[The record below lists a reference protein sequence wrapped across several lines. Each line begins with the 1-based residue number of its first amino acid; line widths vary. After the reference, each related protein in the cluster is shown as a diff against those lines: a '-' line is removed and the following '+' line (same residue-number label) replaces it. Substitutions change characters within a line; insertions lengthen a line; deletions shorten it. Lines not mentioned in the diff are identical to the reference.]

1 MTFRAE
7 EGAPREGRCT
17 PLLFGCRV
25 QSELMQNFFT
35 VAMPL
40 LAAVTTSTASLPF
53 VNYKMQGP
61 PPPVPGQAPFSII
74 KEFDLVDEKK
84 TAIREVAS
92 PKPKEKRLICKGCN
106 EHENVTLAFFQ
117 DRGIKDRNALATI
130 MGNIRQEST
139 FVPNIC
145 EGGSRTSWSNCGGG
159 YGLIQWTSAN
169 RYYGLG
175 DFAKK
180 YGGSPSSL
188 HTQLRYLTN
197 EVQWQRIKD
206 RMKTPGKSINRYM
219 DYAYSWIGWG
229 HHGARTSY
237 AHDYASRLILVEV

>member
-1 MTFRAE
+1 
-7 EGAPREGRCT
+7 
-17 PLLFGCRV
+17 V
-25 QSELMQNFFT
+25 QNFFT
-35 VAMPL
+35 VTLPL
-40 LAAVTTSTASLPF
+40 LATVTTSSATLPSVF
-53 VNYKMQGP
+53 P
-61 PPPVPGQAPFSII
+61 PPPVNNPPFSII
-74 KEFDLVDEKK
+74 QEEPTSK
-84 TAIREVAS
+84 TAIREVAPEKS
-92 PKPKEKRLICKGCN
+92 KETRLICKGCN
-106 EHENVTLAFFQ
+106 EHENATLAYFQ
-117 DRGIKDRNALATI
+117 DRGVKDRNALATI

-139 FVPNIC
+139 FIPNIC
-145 EGGSRTSWSNCGGG
+145 EGGSRTSWSNCGRG

-175 DFAKK
+175 DFAKR

-197 EVQWQRIKD
+197 EVQWKEIED

-237 AHDYASRLILVEV
+237 AHEYASKMITVEV

>member
-1 MTFRAE
+1 
-7 EGAPREGRCT
+7 
-17 PLLFGCRV
+17 V
-25 QSELMQNFFT
+25 QQFLT
-35 VAMPL
+35 VALPL
-40 LAAVTTSTASLPF
+40 LASVTTTTASLPQVF
-53 VNYKMQGP
+53 P
-61 PPPVPGQAPFSII
+61 PPPVSGPPPFSII
-74 KEFDLVDEKK
+74 QEEPTSK
-84 TAIREVAS
+84 TAIREVA
-92 PKPKEKRLICKGCN
+92 PAKPKETRLICKGCN
-106 EHENVTLAFFQ
+106 ENENATLAYFQ

-145 EGGSRTSWSNCGGG
+145 EGGSRTSWGNCGRG

-197 EVQWQRIKD
+197 EVQWQDIEEK
-206 RMKTPGKSINRYM
+206 MKTPGKSINRYM
-219 DYAYSWIGWG
+219 NYAYSWIGWG

-237 AHDYASRLILVEV
+237 AHEYASKLIAVEV

>member
-1 MTFRAE
+1 M
-7 EGAPREGRCT
+7 
-17 PLLFGCRV
+17 
-25 QSELMQNFFT
+25 QSIFT
-35 VAMPL
+35 VAMS
-40 LAAVTTSTASLPF
+40 LAASVTTTTASLPF

-61 PPPVPGQAPFSII
+61 PPPVTGQVPFSII

-84 TAIREVAS
+84 TAIREVA
-92 PKPKEKRLICKGCN
+92 PKPKEIRLICKGCN
-106 EHENVTLAFFQ
+106 ENENATLAFFQ

-145 EGGSRTSWSNCGGG
+145 EGGSRTSWSNCGRG

-197 EVQWQRIKD
+197 EVQWQRIED

-237 AHDYASRLILVEV
+237 AYDYASRLITVEV

>member
-1 MTFRAE
+1 
-7 EGAPREGRCT
+7 
-17 PLLFGCRV
+17 
-25 QSELMQNFFT
+25 MQNFFT
-35 VAMPL
+35 VALPL
-40 LAAVTTSTASLPF
+40 LASVTTNMATLPIF
-53 VNYKMQGP
+53 P
-61 PPPVPGQAPFSII
+61 PLTTPPAPFSVI
-74 KEFDLVDEKK
+74 KEFETP
-84 TAIREVAS
+84 TATKEVA
-92 PKPKEKRLICKGCN
+92 PEKPKEKRLICKGCN
-106 EHENVTLAFFQ
+106 ENENVALNYFQ
-117 DRGIKDRNALATI
+117 DIGIKDRNALATI

-145 EGGSRTSWSNCGGG
+145 EGGSRTSWGNCGRG

-180 YGGSPSSL
+180 FGGSPSSL

-197 EVQWQRIKD
+197 EVQWKEIEE

-237 AHDYASRLILVEV
+237 AHEYASKLITVEV

>member
-1 MTFRAE
+1 
-7 EGAPREGRCT
+7 
-17 PLLFGCRV
+17 
-25 QSELMQNFFT
+25 MQQFLT
-35 VAMPL
+35 VALPL
-40 LAAVTTSTASLPF
+40 LATVTTSTATLPF
-53 VNYKMQGP
+53 VNYKMDGP
-61 PPPVPGQAPFSII
+61 PPPIV
-74 KEFDLVDEKK
+74 EE
-84 TAIREVAS
+84 TATREVA
-92 PKPKEKRLICKGCN
+92 PPEKPKEKRLICKGCN
-106 EHENVTLAFFQ
+106 ENENATLAYFQ

-145 EGGSRTSWSNCGGG
+145 EGGSRTSYRGCWRG

-175 DFAKK
+175 DFAKR

-188 HTQLRYLTN
+188 NTQLRYLTN
-197 EVQWQRIKD
+197 EVQWLDIEEK
-206 RMKTPGKSINRYM
+206 MKTPGKSINRYM

-237 AHDYASRLILVEV
+237 ARDYASKLITVEV

>member
-1 MTFRAE
+1 
-7 EGAPREGRCT
+7 
-17 PLLFGCRV
+17 
-25 QSELMQNFFT
+25 MQNFFT
-35 VAMPL
+35 VALPF
-40 LAAVTTSTASLPF
+40 LATVTTSTATLPF
-53 VNYKMQGP
+53 QNYKMQGP
-61 PPPVPGQAPFSII
+61 PPPVSGQATLSHI
-74 KEFDLVDEKK
+74 KDLNLVNDQK
-84 TAIREVAS
+84 TAIREVAL

-106 EHENVTLAFFQ
+106 EHENATLAYFQ
-117 DRGIKDRNALATI
+117 DRGIRDRNALATI

-139 FVPNIC
+139 FVPNVC
-145 EGGSRTSWSNCGGG
+145 EGGSRTSWRNCYGG

-180 YGGSPSSL
+180 FGGSPSDL
-188 HTQLRYLTN
+188 QTQLRYLTT
-197 EVQWQRIKD
+197 EVQWQRIED

-237 AHDYASRLILVEV
+237 AHEYASKLITVEV